1 MSFFVW
7 ETRYATGIQSI
18 DDDHRR
24 LVELIDQLYTAMSQG
39 RAKDILQDI
48 ISGLIDYTKVHFK
61 REEVFMKSVGFSDF
75 DNHKSTHDAFI
86 RKVKDFQQQLEQ
98 GKTNISIEVITFLRD
113 WLLVHILNVDQKY
126 ISDFKKFG
134 VK

>member
-7 ETRYATGIQSI
+7 ENKYATGIESI
-18 DDDHRR
+18 DNDHRK

-39 RAKDILQDI
+39 RAKEVLQDI
-48 ISGLIDYTKVHFK
+48 ISGLVDYSKFHFN
-61 REEVFMKSVGFSDF
+61 REETFMKSVGFIDF
-75 DNHKSTHDAFI
+75 DDHKSTHDAFI
-86 RKVKDFQQQLEQ
+86 NKVKDFQQKLEH

-126 ISDFKKFG
+126 ISDFKRFG